1 MKRWACVLVLAV
13 LAGCGGGGVDD
24 EAAERTD
31 RERDGLRCFRVEP
44 DGMVCR

>member
-1 MKRWACVLVLAV
+1 MRRWVCALVLAV
-13 LAGCGGGGVDD
+13 LAGCGGGGD
-24 EAAERTD
+24 EAAERDD